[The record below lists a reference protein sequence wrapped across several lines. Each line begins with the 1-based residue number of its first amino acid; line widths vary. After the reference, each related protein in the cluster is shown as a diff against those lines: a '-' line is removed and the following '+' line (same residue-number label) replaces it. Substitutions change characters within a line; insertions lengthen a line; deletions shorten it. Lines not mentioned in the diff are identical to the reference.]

1 MGKRNSVLNERIKYL
16 DENVGFDYIL
26 EINEGR
32 DFTEVVSKMGGDVI
46 THRIYGDNPNNF
58 MITER

>member
-1 MGKRNSVLNERIKYL
+1 MMSKNSLINERIRFL

-26 EINEGR
+26 EINDGNR
-32 DFTEVVSKMGGDVI
+32 FTEVVTKMGGDVI